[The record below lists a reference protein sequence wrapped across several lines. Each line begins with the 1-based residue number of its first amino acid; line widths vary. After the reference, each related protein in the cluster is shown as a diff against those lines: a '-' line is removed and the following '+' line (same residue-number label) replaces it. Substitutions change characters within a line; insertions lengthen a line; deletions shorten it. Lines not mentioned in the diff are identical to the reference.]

1 VSRLVALLIVLASM
15 PAAAG
20 GPPEARLGAMVGL
33 QRSDRSA
40 WVIGP
45 SIEITIIE
53 QLSIRGETLIE
64 FGDLD
69 DPFGPTNFRGG
80 DGPHV
85 NHVMFGP
92 VWRPPEYARY
102 GLSLGAE
109 AGFLIM
115 HSVFAADHFSDRF
128 AVGAFAQAGHRLGPL
143 FFALQLRVDA
153 SPAIDMAGPEGQD
166 VQTTTG
172 RLNFVVEF
180 PIDVR

>member
-1 VSRLVALLIVLASM
+1 
-15 PAAAG
+15 
-20 GPPEARLGAMVGL
+20 MVGL

-45 SIEITIIE
+45 SLEITLTE
-53 QLSIRGETLIE
+53 QLAIRGETFIE

-69 DPFGPTNFRGG
+69 APFGPTNFRGG

-109 AGFLIM
+109 AGVLIM
-115 HSVFAADHFSDRF
+115 HSVFSVREDDHFAKR
-128 AVGAFAQAGHRLGPL
+128 AAIGAFAQAGHRLGPL
-143 FFALQLRVDA
+143 FLALQLRVDA
-153 SPAIDMAGPEGQD
+153 SARINMAGPEGQD

-172 RLNFVVEF
+172 RFNFVVEF